1 VRQLLREKFPKFA
14 GFVCIAAVRQVEFR
28 AFRRVCAG
36 ISQAGGAAGDKM
48 TIFGDLARHIPN
60 WNQEL

>member
-1 VRQLLREKFPKFA
+1 MRKKFRKFA

-28 AFRRVCAG
+28 AFRRLCAG
-36 ISQAGGAAGDKM
+36 ILQAGGAAGDSM
-48 TIFGDLARHIPN
+48 TIFGDLAQHIPN